1 MNAKEYLSRITPAA
15 QRSSLSPF
23 HADILELRAAGCT
36 LAQIT
41 EFLRLNN
48 LAVTFSTVGRYL
60 RKYASPPPASD
71 ALGAS
76 PPCPADAHGSVLP
89 SGVPSVSV
97 ALPSPVDG
105 IKSIEQLRAEHP
117 TTPPMQLSKLY
128 AQQYDRP
135 ALTAEIIDDLKRRFP
150 HHTKA

>member
-1 MNAKEYLSRITPAA
+1 MNAKEYLARITPSA

-60 RKYASPPPASD
+60 RKYASTATASD
-71 ALGAS
+71 APGAS
-76 PPCPADAHGSVLP
+76 PVRP
-89 SGVPSVSV
+89 SGAPPVSAV
-97 ALPSPVDG
+97 TPALVDG

-117 TTPPMQLSKLY
+117 TTPQMQLSKLY
-128 AQQYDRP
+128 AQQYDQP

-150 HHTKA
+150 QHIKA